1 MPRGDAPYRYR
12 KQVPD
17 PVGPAL
23 GPAPDVAFA
32 AAPAADRRRR
42 GGGPRAG
49 GKGMRNFS
57 GQPVDM
63 AVLAN
68 KLRNR

>member
-1 MPRGDAPYRYR
+1 MPHGRAPYRR
-12 KQVPD
+12 HKHLPD

-32 AAPAADRRRR
+32 AAPAAGMRHR

-68 KLRNR
+68 QLRNK